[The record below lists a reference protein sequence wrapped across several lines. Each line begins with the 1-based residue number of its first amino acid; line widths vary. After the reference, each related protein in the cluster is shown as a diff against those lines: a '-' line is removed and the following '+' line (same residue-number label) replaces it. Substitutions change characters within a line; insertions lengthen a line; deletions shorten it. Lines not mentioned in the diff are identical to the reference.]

1 VTKPRKAFKLVF
13 MLNYLLKRLFG
24 MVPLLLGITLISFIV
39 IQLAP
44 GEPVSMETDLNP
56 KISVEA
62 QEKLRAHYGLD
73 KPIHEQ
79 YFSWLKNFAM
89 LDFGRSFAPDGRD
102 VAEKII
108 ERLPVTL
115 WMNVIGL
122 AIVLLIAVPL
132 GIASARYQNSFFD
145 KSTTV
150 VVFTMFAAPSFWV
163 GLLCM
168 ILFGVQ
174 LGWVPVSGLSSFGSE
189 SWPFHLRLLDW
200 AHHLILPIIIGVLGS
215 IAGLSRYMRSSM
227 LEVIRQEYMATA
239 RAKGLPENAVLYR
252 HGLKN
257 ALLPVITILGLSIPG
272 LIGGSVIFESLF
284 SIPGMG
290 KLFYDG
296 VMMRDYPLI
305 MGILSIGAILT
316 LVGNLIADIS
326 YAWADPR
333 IRHGSGKH

>member
-1 VTKPRKAFKLVF
+1 
-13 MLNYLLKRLFG
+13 MLNYLLKRLVG
-24 MVPLLLGITLISFIV
+24 MVPLLIGITLISFVV

-62 QEKLRAHYGLD
+62 QQKLREHYGLD
-73 KPIHEQ
+73 KPVHIQ
-79 YFSWLKNFAM
+79 YFDWLTRFIS
-89 LDFGRSFAPDGRD
+89 LDFGQSFAPDGRD
-102 VAEKII
+102 VSEKII

-122 AIVLLIAVPL
+122 LIVLLLAIPL
-132 GIASARYQNSFFD
+132 GVASAKYQNSFFD

-150 VVFTMFAAPSFWV
+150 IVFTLFAAPSFWI

-168 ILFGVQ
+168 IYFGVQ

-189 SWPFHLRLLDW
+189 HWAWHERLLDW

-227 LEVIRQEYMATA
+227 LEVIRQEYMTTA
-239 RAKGLPENAVLYR
+239 RAKGLKENAIMYK

-305 MGILSIGAILT
+305 MGILSIGAVLT
-316 LVGNLIADIS
+316 LLGNLIADIS
-326 YAWADPR
+326 YALADPR
-333 IRHGSGKH
+333 IRVGHQ

>member
-1 VTKPRKAFKLVF
+1 
-13 MLNYLLKRLFG
+13 MLNYLLKRLIG
-24 MVPLLLGITLISFIV
+24 MVPLLVGITFISFIV

-56 KISVEA
+56 KISVQA
-62 QEKLRAHYGLD
+62 QEKLREHYGLD
-73 KPIHEQ
+73 KPSHIQ
-79 YFSWLKNFAM
+79 YYEWVKKFIV
-89 LDFGRSFAPDGRD
+89 LDFGTSFAPDGRQ
-102 VAEKII
+102 VSEKIL

-115 WMNVIGL
+115 WMNIISLVIVFLL
-122 AIVLLIAVPL
+122 AIPL
-132 GIASARYQNSFFD
+132 GVASARYQNSFFD
-145 KSTTV
+145 KSTTII
-150 VVFTMFAAPSFWV
+150 VFTLFAAPSFWI

-168 ILFGVQ
+168 IMFGVH
-174 LGWVPVSGLSSFGSE
+174 LGWVPISGLSSFGSE
-189 SWPFHLRLLDW
+189 NWPFHLRLLDW
-200 AHHLILPIIIGVLGS
+200 AHHLVLPIIIGVLGS

-227 LEVIRQEYMATA
+227 LEVIRKEYITTA
-239 RAKGLPENAVLYR
+239 RAKGLEESSVLYK

-296 VMMRDYPLI
+296 VMMRDYPMI

-326 YAWADPR
+326 YALADPR
-333 IRHGSGKH
+333 IRHGS